1 MTKFENSI
9 ILMGIDWSKAAKLA
23 AVKDISKNKPG
34 LHGVI
39 RHLDYL
45 YRKR

>member
-1 MTKFENSI
+1 MTKFENSM

-23 AVKDISKNKPG
+23 AVKDISKSRPG
-34 LHGVI
+34 LHRVI
-39 RHLDYL
+39 RHLDHL